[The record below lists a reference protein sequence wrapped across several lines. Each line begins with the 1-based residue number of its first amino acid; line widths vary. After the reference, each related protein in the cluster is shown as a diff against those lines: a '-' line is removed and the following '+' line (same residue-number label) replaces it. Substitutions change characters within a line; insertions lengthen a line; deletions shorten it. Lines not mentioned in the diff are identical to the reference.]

1 MVTKLKIINSGSNK
15 LALIKGMK
23 MLMSIG
29 LKEAKEF
36 VDSSACEIAVMN
48 VETTHEQIQKFKEY
62 VDDMCDGLIYE
73 LNDQISLRNRKLIEL
88 GMYDNDD
95 LISEMVEMDI
105 DNILAEKK
113 SVLFLR
119 KLLTDRYSKLP
130 EDYIK
135 EMIKIDTI

>member
-1 MVTKLKIINSGSNK
+1 MVTKLKIINAGPNK
-15 LALIKGMK
+15 LHLIKAMK
-23 MLMSIG
+23 MLMTIG

-36 VDSSACEIAVMN
+36 IDSSASEVAVMN
-48 VETTHEQIQKFKEY
+48 IETTHEQIQKFKEY
-62 VDDMCDGLIYE
+62 VDEFCDGLIYE
-73 LNDQISLRNRKLIEL
+73 LNDQHSLRNRKLIEL
-88 GMYDNDD
+88 GMYDSSE

-113 SVLFLR
+113 SVFFLR